1 VGNGVVKVVR
11 KDSNGAASACGPE
24 IGSGA
29 ARSGQ
34 RLSGRGPP
42 GTEGSDRIAARSRER
57 RALHDL
63 IVRHPPGHVW

>member
-29 ARSGQ
+29 ARSG
-34 RLSGRGPP
+34 RCPNGRGPP
-42 GTEGSDRIAARSRER
+42 GTEGTDRIAARSRER
-57 RALHDL
+57 RALHAF
-63 IVRHPPGHVW
+63 IVRDRAGHVW